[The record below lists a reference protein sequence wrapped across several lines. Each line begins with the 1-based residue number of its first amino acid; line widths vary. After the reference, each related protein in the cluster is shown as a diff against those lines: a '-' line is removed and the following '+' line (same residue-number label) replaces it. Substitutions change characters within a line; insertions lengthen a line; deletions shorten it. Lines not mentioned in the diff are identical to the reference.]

1 MKELVMESYGKVNL
15 ALDVLY
21 KREDGYHEINSV
33 MQQISLKDTL
43 IFSDLKQGI
52 VIESDSKNIPLDENN
67 LVHRAWLKLKE
78 ISNINRG
85 IHIRIEKNIPVA
97 AGLAGGSSNCATT
110 LVALNQLWNLGLSM
124 RELMD
129 IGVSIGADIPFCLLG
144 GTAKAQGIGE
154 VLTKL
159 KPFKDKYI
167 LLGNPGIEVSTL
179 DAYKKIDLNK
189 VRLNID
195 ELIKC
200 MEDEDLKCVAKNF
213 KNAMEPAIIKEHP
226 IISQIKDSMLL
237 NGALGALMSGSGPTV
252 FGLFDDQDKM
262 LFAKNKLLEKID
274 TVYNCITI

>member
-1 MKELVMESYGKVNL
+1 MKELIMQSYGKVNL

-52 VIESDSKNIPLDENN
+52 VIESDSKKIPLDENN